1 VNLLAGSPGW
11 IVGILVALLVAAAVQ
26 DAVQLRISNLIT
38 VSALVLAV
46 VAAAVTGFQPN
57 LVQNALVFG
66 FVLAAGAIL
75 FSRGLFGGG
84 DVKLLAAVALWAD
97 AASALL
103 LIAAILICGGILALL
118 ILFLRAAVPQSVA
131 DRVRTLQ
138 PRAGIPYGVAIAA
151 GTLVAIAFFRYV

>member
-1 VNLLAGSPGW
+1 MNLLAGSPGW
-11 IVGILVALLVAAAVQ
+11 IVGILIALLAAAAVQ

-46 VAAAVTGFQPN
+46 VAAAVTGFQPS
-57 LVQNALVFG
+57 LVQNVVVFG
-66 FVLAAGAIL
+66 LVLTAGAIL

-84 DVKLLAAVALWAD
+84 DVKLLAAVALWVD

-151 GTLVAIAFFRYV
+151 GTLVAIALFRYV